1 MSRANMAACA
11 AFGFAPTSVEISG
24 SGDGM
29 TGVLAVRVFTPF
41 AVAYFFVSIFR
52 SINAVIAPNLVRD
65 LGLDATELGFAIS
78 AFFLSATV
86 FQLPC
91 GVLLDR
97 YDPRRLYA
105 IFLVLCALGAA
116 FTAMAQEIFVL
127 GLGRVLILLILD
139 LIRLVWQNSHEN

>member
-1 MSRANMAACA
+1 
-11 AFGFAPTSVEISG
+11 
-24 SGDGM
+24 M

-127 GLGRVLILLILD
+127 GLGRALIALGATASAVTSFKVYSMWFPPE
-139 LIRLVWQNSHEN
+139 RWQTGRYHGLVSGPVDGTGR